1 MSNKTRKHIWPVSL
15 VMSIAII
22 GALAAF
28 LVLANNPG
36 ATMAHSDADHAA
48 ACAAM
53 TDQERL
59 QHNAGALL
67 ESGDERCGDSTTPV
81 RETGT
86 PPPMSAAL
94 LGETGSAVSS
104 STSGSATVE
113 IKLQINKLRMNV
125 PVGGSIVLYLED
137 DFQEPDS
144 ISASDV
150 YFVSRPQRVET
161 GNSARVYATVNPE
174 MDSDGYFTADKA
186 DISIRVLVP
195 DMCTNATSACEGDNG
210 LMATDSVTVVIQK
223 SGGIKNPSE
232 AGGHST
238 GYDVL
243 DSTDDVRSGMDNGDT
258 AAVEGFVVT
267 DVLPT
272 YAKIAL
278 SDVDNSR
285 GYEITVTGSGFN
297 DGTTATA
304 WVLGRKPTTAEWWN
318 ALDCDDMNA
327 LVDPND
333 AVTDATK
340 GTSPCTM
347 YVGLDAT
354 ADGHKSVVDA
364 ADTTKGYAEKG
375 VCQVIIDKGTAAGSG
390 LVGSD
395 DTVAVTFEVTVPTFN
410 AGKNNYI
417 CMNDGEDR
425 KSDTDV
431 EDFHLE
437 PSIRVV
443 PSTVSSGDTVNIF
456 AQDYPFSGSL
466 LTQLKLAGI
475 DVTDAV
481 AGSLR
486 NQSLVNGSAAISF
499 EVPGSVNGA
508 PLQGTVRVDARW
520 GNLDGTPAKCDVDGI
535 VDGINDPTPCTSKNS
550 KITVTGSELTASVT
564 DVLPN
569 ETITITGNG
578 FGSQTC
584 IDVDNIQLDGVAL
597 QVDDESTFTCRDGD
611 YKAVEVSNSGQFVA
625 TITIWPQDT
634 RVGAD
639 NPTLISGTH
648 TLDVEDSDGF
658 VGSTKIM
665 IAEPTISVVPD
676 VVGPRDYVVIA
687 GTNWPIDNSD
697 NSNSGLV
704 TVVISDDTNARTYSV
719 YPDNVGRFTIEHRV
733 SKDVGIPSTNQVK
746 GSHSDVVKIGSF
758 TVPAATVTVTPNQA
772 QPGDTISLSATD
784 MKPYAE
790 ADYVK
795 VGGTAYNDP
804 GANTDI
810 DGNITIGDVLV
821 PGLDPGTYSVIINVD
836 GTVAIGELEVLAE
849 DSAAGAGAELP
860 SALEALGDSLVRV
873 FHFNDVDK
881 SWDFFDPRP
890 DFAELNTLATLING
904 APYWVL
910 VSEGQEDVVLNN
922 KARTLTCVGGD
933 CWNQLVW

>member
-1 MSNKTRKHIWPVSL
+1 MGNEVT
-15 VMSIAII
+15 AT
-22 GALAAF
+22 
-28 LVLANNPG
+28 
-36 ATMAHSDADHAA
+36 TMAAA
-48 ACAAM
+48 
-53 TDQERL
+53 
-59 QHNAGALL
+59 
-67 ESGDERCGDSTTPV
+67 
-81 RETGT
+81 TGT
-86 PPPMSAAL
+86 MPDP
-94 LGETGSAVSS
+94 TDKAVGSS
-104 STSGSATVE
+104 STSGSGTVE
-113 IKLQINKLRMNV
+113 LKLKVKLTQAV
-125 PVGGSIVLYLED
+125 PVGGAFVLYLED

-144 ISASDV
+144 ILASDV
-150 YFVSRPQRVET
+150 YFVSTPSHVTT
-161 GNSARVYATVNPE
+161 GRGSRVYATQAPE
-174 MDSDGYFTADKA
+174 IDTDSHFTADKK
-186 DISIRVLVP
+186 DIDIRVSVP
-195 DMCTNATSACEGDNG
+195 DMCTTDTPTCQGANG
-210 LMATDSVTVVIQK
+210 LRAGDTVTMVIQK
-223 SGGIKNPSE
+223 SAGIKNPSE
-232 AGGHST
+232 AGSHST
-238 GYDVL
+238 GYAIL
-243 DSTDDVRSGMDNGDT
+243 DSTADVPSGPSGS
-258 AAVEGFVVT
+258 GFMKANELKTVAMIT
-267 DVLPT
+267 
-272 YAKIAL
+272 L
-278 SDVDNSR
+278 SDVDNKR
-285 GYEITVTGSGFN
+285 GYELTVTGSGFN

-304 WVLGRKPTTAEWWN
+304 WVLGWKPTTAEWWDE
-318 ALDCDDMNA
+318 LDCTEMKA
-327 LVDPND
+327 AVKGKTPAPVDTN
-333 AVTDATK
+333 TDGMGYCK
-340 GTSPCTM
+340 LYS
-347 YVGLDAT
+347 GLESDPDRKA
-354 ADGHKSVVDA
+354 VVDGL
-364 ADTTKGYAEKG
+364 DTTKGYPEMG
-375 VCQVIIDKGTAAGSG
+375 VCRVVISKGTAAGDG
-390 LVGSD
+390 LVDSD
-395 DTVAVTFEVTVPTFN
+395 DTVAVTFDVTVPTFS

-425 KSDTDV
+425 QSDTDV

-443 PSTVSSGDTVNIF
+443 PDTVSSGDTVNVF

-466 LTQLKLAGI
+466 LTQLKLAGM
-475 DVTDAV
+475 DVTNAV
-481 AGSLR
+481 ANLR

-499 EVPGSVNGA
+499 EVPGSVNDS

-520 GNLDGTPAKCDVDGI
+520 GTPGSDGKCDVDS
-535 VDGINDPTPCTSKNS
+535 DSMCTSKNS

-584 IDVDNIQLDGVAL
+584 VAVGNIQLDGVAL

-634 RVGAD
+634 SVGAD
-639 NPTLISGTH
+639 NPTLISGSH

-665 IAEPTISVVPD
+665 IAEPAISVVPD
-676 VVGPRDYVVIA
+676 VVGPRDYVVIT

-860 SALEALGDSLVRV
+860 SALEALDDSLVRV

-881 SWDFFDPRP
+881 SWDFFDPR
-890 DFAELNTLATLING
+890 DEFAELNTLTTLVNG
-904 APYWVL
+904 EPYWVL
-910 VSEGQEDVVLNN
+910 VSAGQEDVVLNN
-922 KARTLTCVGGD
+922 KSRTLTCVGGD

>member
-1 MSNKTRKHIWPVSL
+1 M
-15 VMSIAII
+15 
-22 GALAAF
+22 
-28 LVLANNPG
+28 
-36 ATMAHSDADHAA
+36 
-48 ACAAM
+48 
-53 TDQERL
+53 
-59 QHNAGALL
+59 
-67 ESGDERCGDSTTPV
+67 
-81 RETGT
+81 
-86 PPPMSAAL
+86 
-94 LGETGSAVSS
+94 
-104 STSGSATVE
+104 
-113 IKLQINKLRMNV
+113 
-125 PVGGSIVLYLED
+125 
-137 DFQEPDS
+137 
-144 ISASDV
+144 
-150 YFVSRPQRVET
+150 
-161 GNSARVYATVNPE
+161 
-174 MDSDGYFTADKA
+174 
-186 DISIRVLVP
+186 
-195 DMCTNATSACEGDNG
+195 
-210 LMATDSVTVVIQK
+210 TVVIQK

-285 GYEITVTGSGFN
+285 GYEMTVTGSGFN

-327 LVDPND
+327 LVDPKD
-333 AVTDATK
+333 AVTDATM

-347 YVGLDAT
+347 YDGLDAT
-354 ADGHKSVVDA
+354 AGGHKSIVDA

-456 AQDYPFSGSL
+456 AQDYPFSGPS

-475 DVTDAV
+475 DVTNAV

-486 NQSLVNGSAAISF
+486 NQTLVNGSAAISF

-520 GNLDGTPAKCDVDGI
+520 GNLDGTPEKCDVDGI
-535 VDGINDPTPCTSKNS
+535 DDLTPCTSEDS

-584 IDVDNIQLDGVAL
+584 IGVGNIQLDGVAL
-597 QVDDESTFTCRDGD
+597 QVDEESTFNCDHDDNDSTSTI
-611 YKAVEVSNSGQFVA
+611 KAVEVSNSGQFVA
-625 TITIWPQDT
+625 TITIWPEDT
-634 RVGAD
+634 REGAD

-648 TLDVEDSDGF
+648 ALDVEDSAGF
-658 VGSTKIM
+658 VGSTTLM

-676 VVGPRDYVVIA
+676 VVGPRDYVVIT
-687 GTNWPIDNSD
+687 GTNWPIDNTD

-704 TVVISDDTNARTYSV
+704 KVVISDDQNEREYSV
-719 YPDNVGRFTIEHRV
+719 YPDNIGRFTIEHRV

-758 TVPAATVTVTPNQA
+758 TVPAATVTVTPTQA

-795 VGGTAYNDP
+795 VGGTSYNDP

-810 DGNITIGDVLV
+810 DGNITIDDVLV

-849 DSAAGAGAELP
+849 DSAAGLGAELP
-860 SALEALGDSLVRV
+860 GALEGLDDSLVRV

-881 SWDFFDPRP
+881 SWDFYDPRP
-890 DFAELNTLATLING
+890 DFADLNTLTTLVNG
-904 APYWVL
+904 EPYWVL

-933 CWNQLVW
+933 CWNQIVW